1 MLKRR
6 WRKLLLLDHLDI
18 ELEVYITVAPCVLY
32 NFCLLHDDFDDMYL
46 YDGPYDGDDHD
57 GHYHPADGRAETKRT
72 HLMRTEIDTQNSVT
86 KHKFNSIE
94 TSI

>member
-1 MLKRR
+1 
-6 WRKLLLLDHLDI
+6 
-18 ELEVYITVAPCVLY
+18 
-32 NFCLLHDDFDDMYL
+32 MYL